1 MRNSQAE
8 YLKALA
14 YIGPSLVVLLAVAVI
29 PILVALGTSLTSWD
43 LHDPAGSQFIGLGN
57 YIELARD
64 SRFLSSIGITL
75 LFTLTSVGISMVV
88 GFCLALLIQREF
100 HGKNLV
106 RALLTIPMIMTP
118 VVSTLIWRVF
128 FFEADVGLIN
138 WTLGVLGIQ
147 GPAWISR
154 SPYAFFSIV
163 TVQTWFMT
171 PFVLLVTDAA
181 LESLPKEP
189 FDAAKIDG
197 ASYWQR
203 ILLLVLPMI
212 KRTLV
217 FTLIFRIT
225 IDYRMFETI
234 FVLTSGG
241 PARDTEV
248 LSIWVYTRALR
259 NFDVGYANAGS
270 VVMMAII
277 AVTCLVL
284 LLRTYGEQ
292 D

>member
-1 MRNSQAE
+1 
-8 YLKALA
+8 L
-14 YIGPSLVVLLAVAVI
+14 SL
-29 PILVALGTSLTSWD
+29 
-43 LHDPAGSQFIGLGN
+43 
-57 YIELARD
+57 
-64 SRFLSSIGITL
+64 
-75 LFTLTSVGISMVV
+75 
-88 GFCLALLIQREF
+88 
-100 HGKNLV
+100 
-106 RALLTIPMIMTP
+106 
-118 VVSTLIWRVF
+118 
-128 FFEADVGLIN
+128 
-138 WTLGVLGIQ
+138 LGIE

-203 ILLLVLPMI
+203 ILLLVLPML

-277 AVTCLVL
+277 GVTCLVL